1 MLEIKPVIVEVSVFI
16 ASNIHAQNMSVIT
29 INDSGYI
36 VSGGVNELSVSRIFI
51 VAVRVNIA
59 STN

>member
-1 MLEIKPVIVEVSVFI
+1 MLKIKPVIVEVSVFI
-16 ASNIHAQNMSVIT
+16 ASNIHAQDMSVIA

-36 VSGGVNELSVSRIFI
+36 VSGGVNESSVSRTFI

>member
-1 MLEIKPVIVEVSVFI
+1 LKIKPVIVVVSAFF
-16 ASNIHAQNMSVIT
+16 ASNIRAQDMSVIA
-29 INDSGYI
+29 INDSSYI
-36 VSGGVNELSVSRIFI
+36 VSGGVNETSVSITLF

>member
-1 MLEIKPVIVEVSVFI
+1 LKIKPVIVVISAFL
-16 ASNIHAQNMSVIT
+16 ASNIHAQDMSVIA
-29 INDSGYI
+29 INDSSYI
-36 VSGGVNELSVSRIFI
+36 VSGGVNEISVSRTLF